1 MDFFFSCCKTANNDS
16 RYEVDKSKNYKRPDV
31 SSFDSDSDGDEGEMI
46 DFNQKVKKQQ
56 QQKKTRNSVS
66 AEVFGQFNKK
76 NAYVPKVINKSE
88 DQKRRIRERLDQSFM
103 FKMLEESDKKIVV
116 DAMEE
121 KRYSKGDIVIKQG
134 NDGDMLFL
142 VEQGQLRCTKR
153 FDQNSRTDTFLLNY
167 HPGMSFGEYFWSS
180 NP

>member
-1 MDFFFSCCKTANNDS
+1 MNFFFSCCKTADNDS
-16 RYEVDKSKNYKRPDV
+16 RYEVDKSKNYQRPDV

-76 NAYVPKVINKSE
+76 RTYVPKVIRKSE
-88 DQKRRIRERLDQSFM
+88 AQKRRIRERLDQSFM
-103 FKMLEESDKKIVV
+103 FKMLDENDKKIVI

-121 KRYSKGDIVIKQG
+121 KRYVKGDIVIKQG
-134 NDGDMLFL
+134 NDGDVLYL
-142 VEQGQLRCTKR
+142 VERGQLRCTKR
-153 FDQNSRTDTFLLNY
+153 FDPNSRTETFLLNY
-167 HPGMSFGEYFWSS
+167 HPGMSFGEYLSIS
-180 NP
+180 NF